1 MEIEHMSEHLRV
13 SKILPSRALRM
24 TAVLLTLLVVSSAAC
39 CQAVGPAKPDKEAS
53 KQAAKATKEA
63 MKEAMKE
70 AQKAIKTGNIEQL
83 KAILQANPYLVSDH
97 VPQGVL
103 GAMVAAPLVSVATGG
118 AGAPLVYAAGH
129 GVTLLHYAADYN
141 RKDAAELLLACN
153 ADVNARNGLGATP
166 LHEAVLSRS
175 WDVGRVLLDHGADV
189 NTRWANGDTPLKTL
203 RWERANRTRN
213 QPLQGFNDFEQ
224 LLLQHGA
231 Q

>member
-1 MEIEHMSEHLRV
+1 
-13 SKILPSRALRM
+13 M
-24 TAVLLTLLVVSSAAC
+24 TATLLVLIGFVSSAAW
-39 CQAVGPAKPDKEAS
+39 CQADRPAKPDKEAS
-53 KQAAKATKEA
+53 KQAAKAQ
-63 MKEAMKE
+63 KEAMKE

-103 GAMVAAPLVSVATGG
+103 GAMVAAPLVAVATGG

-129 GVTLLHYAADYN
+129 GVTLLHYAAEYN

-153 ADVNARNGLGATP
+153 ADVNARDGLGATP

-189 NTRWANGDTPLKTL
+189 NTRWGNGDTPLQTL
-203 RWERANRTRN
+203 RWERATRTRN